1 MEGALRTEGS
11 ADLPKL
17 ELQLSVNHTV
27 YMLEPNSNP
36 PPEWYSLLTVE
47 SALQPLALAF
57 CTELTKDKDLSL
69 IQGLSK

>member
-1 MEGALRTEGS
+1 MKGALRTEEVS
-11 ADLPKL
+11 TSRKL

-27 YMLEPNSNP
+27 CMLEPNSNP

-47 SALQPLALAF
+47 TALQPLALAF

-69 IQGLSK
+69 TRGLSK